1 MASVFQKILLTT
13 DLSADALRAFAP
25 VTELARKL
33 GSRITLMH
41 VLPDLVLAPHGDPLA
56 APVHAPVDPIGQI
69 ESMTRDVTQRLE
81 EDARRHFPGLDVE
94 VYVTSE
100 ADVARAITRHAK
112 ENGFD
117 LIALSSH
124 GRTGFRR
131 MVLGSVAEA
140 VLRHAEVPVLCF
152 PRHG

>member
-1 MASVFQKILLTT
+1 MSTRFQKVLLTT
-13 DLSADALRAFAP
+13 DLSPDALRAFGP
-25 VTELARKL
+25 VTELVRKL

-69 ESMTRDVTQRLE
+69 DSMAREVRQRLE
-81 EDARRHFPGLDVE
+81 EDAARHFPGLDVE
-94 VYVTSE
+94 VYVTPE
-100 ADVARAITRHAK
+100 ADVARAITRYAK

-152 PRHG
+152 PRHH